1 MKAKLGSLKK
11 MGAVKYD
18 GFKGLLKKSI
28 IATLQD
34 PKANGISSFVLLS
47 GETKSLKW
55 KCGDEVTK
63 PLLYLDSINKPLVAE
78 IKADNT
84 IDLNKYAYGKCKV
97 TRVGNDVTIYLCP
110 EKGKLTQAALIK
122 PLKKAFKTFKPK
134 VFLEVVADLNT
145 IEAPSGTAE
154 GISPDTD
161 EVKIDIKNIGD
172 SLLKYHKG
180 AQGLKKQLKDMPK
193 EAPARQELLIK
204 QSKVQKHLKHLCN
217 SWKEDV
223 LPLISGSATAA
234 PSATGTTTPNIDE
247 NWSKA
252 YDYWSK
258 FFAKRKA
265 AKEGTTNDTEAREAE
280 EERIYVNALKD
291 VERFMDNIEK
301 GYSIDPQVIE
311 NDIEDLKTHLQKWK
325 TFVNGKSTKAD
336 ELKTMEELLA
346 DINKKWAAEKS
357 VLQEYYDTAQTFDK
371 AIKDKKSIDDKKTIE
386 RILKLYKQLEKLAE
400 A

>member
-11 MGAVKYD
+11 IKAVKYD

-47 GETKSLKW
+47 GETKNLKW

-78 IKADNT
+78 IKADST

-97 TRVGNDVTIYLCP
+97 TRVGNDVTLYLCP
-110 EKGKLTQAALIK
+110 EKGKLTQAALLK

-134 VFLEVVADLNT
+134 VFLEVVADLST
-145 IEAPSGTAE
+145 IEETGGTAE
-154 GISPDTD
+154 GINPDVE
-161 EVKIDIKNIGD
+161 EVKVDINAIGA

-180 AQGLKKQLKDMPK
+180 AQGLKKQLKAMAKDD
-193 EAPARQELLIK
+193 PARQELLIK
-204 QSKVQKHLKHLCN
+204 QSKAQKHLKRLCN
-217 SWKEDV
+217 SWKTDV
-223 LPLISGSATAA
+223 IDQGLLAASSGTAPNA
-234 PSATGTTTPNIDE
+234 AAVPTPPAINE
-247 NWSKA
+247 NWEKA

-265 AKEGTTNDTEAREAE
+265 AKAGTTNDAEAREAE

-301 GYSIDPQVIE
+301 GYSINPQVIE
-311 NDIEDLKTHLQKWK
+311 NDIEDLKNHLQKWT
-325 TFVNGKSTKAD
+325 TFTKGKSAKAD
-336 ELKTMEELLA
+336 ELKSMEELLA
-346 DINKKWAAEKS
+346 DINKKWAAEKPI
-357 VLQEYYDTAQTFDK
+357 LQQYYDTAQAFEEAIEAKKPVEEVDK
-371 AIKDKKSIDDKKTIE
+371 
-386 RILKLYKQLEKLAE
+386 LFKQLEKLA
-400 A
+400 AQA